1 VDPGS
6 HGRARS
12 HRWQRHPPEPY
23 LAGRHRG
30 LQRHPVAHL
39 AAGPGPGLGR
49 PGPAGHGGHGD
60 LRPRDD
66 SHHDRR
72 QCWPRGRHRPHRAV
86 VRPSVRRGFLPHG
99 VGMDRLQVPDRGRPR
114 PPSRDGP
121 EAEPAM
127 KAWVRFAIT
136 AVCLVAGLLL
146 LNARSQGHATPLRR
160 PFDDFP
166 TKIGAWTGQEATRL
180 DIETLNILKVSDY
193 VMRRYVDQAGRGLW
207 VYLGYWESQRR
218 GAQMHS
224 PKNCLPG
231 SGWDPLE
238 ATVMPLPV
246 EGGRTIHVN
255 RFLVQKSDQRELVLY
270 WYRAQGD
277 DVPGEVA
284 AKAAMVKNAI
294 IRNRTDGALLRV
306 SAAVESSVAETSDRL
321 VAFVQA

>member
-1 VDPGS
+1 
-6 HGRARS
+6 
-12 HRWQRHPPEPY
+12 
-23 LAGRHRG
+23 
-30 LQRHPVAHL
+30 
-39 AAGPGPGLGR
+39 
-49 PGPAGHGGHGD
+49 
-60 LRPRDD
+60 
-66 SHHDRR
+66 
-72 QCWPRGRHRPHRAV
+72 
-86 VRPSVRRGFLPHG
+86 
-99 VGMDRLQVPDRGRPR
+99 
-114 PPSRDGP
+114 
-121 EAEPAM
+121 M
-127 KAWVRFAIT
+127 KSWVRFAIT
-136 AVCLVAGLLL
+136 IVCLVAGLLL
-146 LNARSQGHATPLRR
+146 LNARSQGHTTPLRR

-193 VMRRYVDQAGRGLW
+193 VMRRYVDGAGRGLW

-231 SGWDPLE
+231 SGWEPLE
-238 ATVMPLPV
+238 ATVMPIPV

-255 RFLVQKSDQRELVLY
+255 RFLVQKSNQRELVLY

-306 SAAVESSVAETSDRL
+306 SAPVESSVAETSDRL
-321 VAFVQA
+321 VAFVQAMYPRLGDYLPD